1 MESIGAPR
9 RRRRIRKGDVDSVV
23 LAWYGWLSGLTQGTV
38 LTLQTWA
45 DHLHLPLVTVVLL
58 GVVGATS
65 PCQLTTNL
73 SALAYASA
81 QPGRGRPFLLGV
93 AYVAGK
99 VSVYS
104 LVGALVILAGLRL
117 EAVSIPIVQV
127 ARKALGPLMVII
139 GLGMLG
145 WLRLRTG
152 MGRRLA
158 ARMRE
163 RLAPRGLGGAFLLGV
178 AFSFAF
184 CPTLFWLF
192 FGLTLPL
199 ALRSSGGWMFPG
211 LFAVGSSLPL
221 LVVTGVVAAGI
232 GAVGTIVRRVVRL
245 DRPLRLVAGVVFIIA
260 GLHDTLVYWL
270 L

>member
-1 MESIGAPR
+1 MSSI
-9 RRRRIRKGDVDSVV
+9 V

-38 LTLQTWA
+38 LTLQGWA
-45 DHLHLPLVTVVLL
+45 DHLQLPLVTAVLL
-58 GVVGATS
+58 GIVGATS

-73 SALAYASA
+73 SAMAYASA
-81 QPGRGRPFLLGV
+81 QPARGRPLLFGV

-99 VSVYS
+99 VSVYT

-117 EAVSIPIVQV
+117 EAVSIPVVQV
-127 ARKALGPLMVII
+127 ARKALGPLMIAI
-139 GLGMLG
+139 GLGMVG
-145 WLRLRTG
+145 WLPLRTSVG
-152 MGRRLA
+152 QRLA
-158 ARMRE
+158 ASMRE
-163 RLAPRGLGGAFLLGV
+163 RLAPRGLVGAYLLGV

-211 LFAVGSSLPL
+211 LFAVGSSLPV
-221 LVVTGVVAAGI
+221 LVVTGVVVAGI
-232 GAVGTIVRRVVRL
+232 GALETVAARLIRL
-245 DRPLRLVAGVVFIIA
+245 DRPLRLGAGVILILA
-260 GLHDTLVYWL
+260 GLHDTVVYWL